1 MYREFQKKFRNKR
14 PYLLLYLPVCLS
26 AILLYAHVHV
36 YVYEYV
42 IRYDNCLVKQFTW
55 DLLNTLLT
63 LKKEKVR
70 EEPEEN
76 KKKEKEE
83 KKKRRMRGALNVG
96 W

>member
-1 MYREFQKKFRNKR
+1 M
-14 PYLLLYLPVCLS
+14 
-26 AILLYAHVHV
+26 
-36 YVYEYV
+36 YEYV

-76 KKKEKEE
+76 KKKEEKKKE
-83 KKKRRMRGALNVG
+83 KKRRMRGALNVG

>member
-1 MYREFQKKFRNKR
+1 MCMCMNM
-14 PYLLLYLPVCLS
+14 
-26 AILLYAHVHV
+26 
-36 YVYEYV
+36 

-76 KKKEKEE
+76 KKKEEKKKE
-83 KKKRRMRGALNVG
+83 KKRRMRGALNVG